1 MLWCVIAS
9 LFILT
14 SYVASVCARWGVP
27 GSISQT
33 FFSIRHKWI
42 FSACV
47 ASSAALLYFPMMDV
61 LAESW
66 QWLAFIFLAG
76 CLFIAFAPNLNDE
89 LERNAHMVGAITMG
103 LASQIIV
110 IVVGL
115 YPMLMMWSMGLYM
128 MWQYKDKKVF
138 IAEMIGGA
146 CLYLAL
152 AIRLYI
158 GF

>member
-47 ASSAALLYFPMMDV
+47 AVSAVLLYFPMMQV
-61 LAESW
+61 LTEAW
-66 QWLAFIFLAG
+66 QWLAFIFVTG
-76 CLFIAFAPNLNDE
+76 CLFIAFAPNLEDV
-89 LERNAHMVGAITMG
+89 LERTAHMAGAVTMG
-103 LASQIIV
+103 AASQVIV
-110 IVVGL
+110 IAAGL
-115 YPMLMMWSMGLYM
+115 WPLLMIWSMGLYM
-128 MWQYKDKKVF
+128 MWQYRAKKVF

-152 AIRLYI
+152 VIRLYMPI
-158 GF
+158 